1 MLFQTLSDS
10 PRDFYDEVTILCET
24 DRITV
29 PIYAYAP
36 RADLH
41 FDGYCLFGSVSPNQM
56 TIRYVD
62 LVNRGSKAA
71 EFSFLQKEDIPFQ
84 VEPLSGRLGPEGSDD
99 CFLRL
104 KVSFSEGELGVYR
117 SVLECEV
124 NKTVIGTVLD
134 MSAMVV
140 RQQFETV
147 SPEGTGRIEKLNFG
161 TVYVGEEREQTFILV
176 NDGPEEA
183 EFHVVIP
190 KPDNAESTDPHVYS
204 AEPATGLMAPF
215 EQVMSHHLG
224 ALAPGLRLVCV
235 CVWLCLC
242 IYNIYMCVCV
252 CVLVYLFVCVPD
264 ASFSCGCS
272 AFGHMPDA
280 CSSGV
285 FPSQLTVKIKYHPP
299 PKP

>member
-1 MLFQTLSDS
+1 M
-10 PRDFYDEVTILCET
+10 CET
-24 DRITV
+24 DRITL

-36 RADLH
+36 RANLH

-124 NKTVIGTVLD
+124 NKTVIATVLD

-140 RQQFETV
+140 RQQFEAV
-147 SPEGTGRIEKLNFG
+147 SPEGTGRIERLNFG
-161 TVYVGEEREQTFILV
+161 TVYVGEEREQNFVLV
-176 NDGPEEA
+176 NDGPDEA
-183 EFHVVIP
+183 EFHIVIP

-204 AEPATGLMAPF
+204 ADPPSGKMAPF
-215 EQVMSHHLG
+215 EQVVC
-224 ALAPGLRLVCV
+224 LANPFKCV
-235 CVWLCLC
+235 GKIIPWSLIRGCVLLCLLSSRSC
-242 IYNIYMCVCV
+242 
-252 CVLVYLFVCVPD
+252 PSRSSTTPR
-264 ASFSCGCS
+264 ASRLRR
-272 AFGHMPDA
+272 D
-280 CSSGV
+280 SSPRPTFWLRGRSTK
-285 FPSQLTVKIKYHPP
+285 FLCW
-299 PKP
+299 